1 MSTFDQILD
10 ATRAVLREHEAALA
24 AIGPIFVNRDLNGR
38 VRLIVQAAC
47 KQAPLAREALDS
59 IGRGLEARLGAH
71 AYPAQR
77 AVLFETDLDAAT
89 DGAPIFDLAGFDQ
102 VRVIDRLATDS
113 DWSRIAPESSGAPR
127 VVFFSIKG
135 GVGRSTALAAT
146 AWSLAQAGQ
155 HVLVL
160 DLDLESPGL
169 SSSLLPPERQPSFGI
184 CDWLVEDLVD
194 NGQVVLDD
202 MTATST
208 LARDGEI
215 WVVPAHGRVPGEY
228 VSKLGRAWMPKVHR
242 DGKREPWSARLARL
256 ITELETRCK
265 PDIIL
270 IDSRAGIDEVASSC
284 VTGLGAQ
291 LVLLFALTGD
301 QTWTGYRML
310 FEHWLKS
317 GVAPAIRE
325 RLQVVAATLPELG
338 TAECVE
344 ELRELSFDL
353 FTDTLYDEI
362 PPGEIIVNHWNF
374 DLAEEGAPHTP
385 WLIRWHRGFAALR
398 SLHDRLQTVN
408 AQEIQAVFGHF
419 LDSLISVAGPES
431 RAS

>member
-10 ATRAVLREHEAALA
+10 ETGAVLREHEAALA

-38 VRLIVQAAC
+38 VRLIVQASCQQDTLAC
-47 KQAPLAREALDS
+47 EALDS
-59 IGRGLEARLGAH
+59 IGRALETRLGAH

-89 DGAPIFDLAGFDQ
+89 DGAPVFDLAGFDQ

-113 DWSRIAPESSGAPR
+113 DWSRIAPESPGATR
-127 VVFFSIKG
+127 IVFFSIKG

-155 HVLVL
+155 RVLVL

-256 ITELETRCK
+256 ITALETRCK

-284 VTGLGAQ
+284 VTGLGAK

-317 GVAPAIRE
+317 GVAPTIRE
-325 RLQVVAATLPELG
+325 RLQVVAAMLPELG

-362 PPGEIIVNHWNF
+362 PPGEIIGDRWNF

-398 SLHDRLQTVN
+398 SLHGRLQTVD

-419 LDSLISVAGPES
+419 LDNLIGVAGPES
-431 RAS
+431 RTS